1 MKYRAHSKPVA
12 AGTALRNVLK
22 SLGLQPALSRHNV
35 IQLWSK
41 IVEAPVSMHAQAE
54 KLVGSTLYVAVDSSV
69 WMNEIA
75 AIKSVLLEKIN
86 SCLPKRVAAITD
98 IRFHQRSWARAKA
111 PEPQAEDTPPSPPT
125 EKDTR
130 MVRQVLEPIKDDD
143 LRAALMRILE
153 KDRQLKC
160 RRGTDSKSSPKP
172 TNNSSQ

>member
-1 MKYRAHSKPVA
+1 MKYRIHSKPVA
-12 AGTALRNVLK
+12 AGAALRKVLN
-22 SLGLQPALSRHNV
+22 SLGLQSALSRHNV
-35 IQLWSK
+35 IQLWPK
-41 IVEAPVSMHAQAE
+41 IVEAPVSTHAQAE

-75 AIKSVLLEKIN
+75 AIKNVLLEKIN

-98 IRFHQRSWARAKA
+98 IRFHQRSWARAKP
-111 PEPQAEDTPPSPPT
+111 PEPQADAPSPPT

-130 MVRQVLEPIKDDD
+130 MVRQVLEPIKDED

-160 RRGTDSKSSPKP
+160 RRGLGSKSSPKS
-172 TNNSSQ
+172 TNNSFP